1 MNQTTLALARRAAP
15 MVFAP
20 QRLKTSLRALAWSF
34 FVLLTGYCLW
44 LFDMSP
50 MRFANGFAALLR
62 IVVQMFPPTA
72 GDMLST
78 YLMSMLQ
85 TVAMAFLGT
94 TLAAVLAFPLGLL
107 AAKNMLP
114 HWFAHFLFRRSCDV
128 LRGVDQL
135 IWALIFVRAVG
146 LGPLAGILAIVISDT
161 GTLAKLYSEAIEN
174 IDKKPVEGV
183 RSVGGGA
190 LQAIRWGVLPQVL
203 PVMLSNVLYTF
214 ESNTRSATILG
225 IVGAGGIGFYLSD
238 RVRTMNWEDAS
249 FILLLILLTVY
260 CIDRLSGWIRSRL
273 IKG

>member
-1 MNQTTLALARRAAP
+1 MMLRLQDINASALAQAQQVSP
-15 MVFAP
+15 VVFAP
-20 QRLKTSLRALAWSF
+20 RRFQALLRILGWLGF
-34 FVLLTGYCLW
+34 LILTGYCLW
-44 LFDMSP
+44 LFEMSP
-50 MRFANGFAALLR
+50 MRFVNGFAALLR

-85 TVAMAFLGT
+85 TVGMAFLGT
-94 TLAAVLAFPLGLL
+94 RLAAILAFHLGLL

-114 HWFAHFLFRRSCDV
+114 HWLAHFLFRRSCDV

-161 GTLAKLYSEAIEN
+161 GTLAKLYSEATEN

-214 ESNTRSATILG
+214 
-225 IVGAGGIGFYLSD
+225 
-238 RVRTMNWEDAS
+238 
-249 FILLLILLTVY
+249 
-260 CIDRLSGWIRSRL
+260 
-273 IKG
+273 